1 MRKLSAVAIVATV
14 FAGNVFAGDQ
24 SIKVISRGGWKY
36 MNNDVQKT
44 TKPNSSNFNFD
55 YLRTKFSGELTP
67 SVKYVLTTNLLKADQ
82 ANDTNEGISKM
93 ISEGYVT
100 KTFSFGTQMSFG
112 RKTTI
117 IGGREYD
124 YSSSDL
130 YSTSY
135 FYDATPSP
143 YAMGI
148 TLAHEV
154 AGQTFRAQ
162 YINGNKTVSTTGTA
176 SQSKFGYALEWNGNL
191 MDGMIKPIISYTVIP
206 EIAGASTTAKTTTNS
221 STRANKGDDTFLGA
235 GLQFNLPQNMILE
248 ADYNMLTEKDATGTT
263 AAKKDLKTESIVV
276 HAKMNG
282 ETLSPFV
289 KFIADTRKN
298 DSTKTDSRTAYDLGL
313 EYKEAE
319 EDAIRYHV
327 VYSGASVKA
336 NINTTEV
343 KSSPSS
349 IMVGMKFTASLL
361 K

>member
-1 MRKLSAVAIVATV
+1 MKKLSAVAIAATV
-14 FAGNVFAGDQ
+14 MAGNVFAGDQ
-24 SIKVISRGGWKY
+24 SIKVIARGGWKH

-44 TKPNSSNFNFD
+44 GTPNSSAFNFD
-55 YLRTKFSGELTP
+55 YLRTKFSGDLTP
-67 SVKYVLTTNLLKADQ
+67 SVKYVLTTNLLKANET
-82 ANDTNEGISKM
+82 NDTNEGISKM
-93 ISEGYVT
+93 IFEGYVT

-112 RKTTI
+112 RKKTI

-124 YSSSDL
+124 YLSSDL

-135 FYDATPSP
+135 FYNATPSP

-148 TLAHEV
+148 TLAHEM

-162 YINGNKTVSTTGTA
+162 YINGNKTTTTGVSTTGTA
-176 SQSKFGYALEWNGNL
+176 TQSKFGYALEWNGNL
-191 MDGMIKPIISYTVIP
+191 MDGMIKPIVSYTVIP
-206 EIAGASTTAKTTTNS
+206 EIAGSSTTKTA
-221 STRANKGDDTFLGA
+221 RVNKGNDAFLGA
-235 GLQFNLPQNMILE
+235 GLQFNLPQGMVLE

-263 AAKKDLKTESIVV
+263 AAAKDLKTESIVV

-282 ETLSPFV
+282 ETFSPFV

-298 DSTKTDSRTAYDLGL
+298 DSTKTDSRTAYDLGF
-313 EYKEAE
+313 EYKEAK

-327 VYSGASVKA
+327 VYSGSSVKA

>member
-1 MRKLSAVAIVATV
+1 MKKLSAVAIVATV

-24 SIKVISRGGWKY
+24 SIKVIARGGWKY
-36 MNNDVQKT
+36 KNNDVQKT
-44 TKPNSSNFNFD
+44 GTPNSSAFNFD

-93 ISEGYVT
+93 ITEGYIT
-100 KTFSFGTQMSFG
+100 KSFSFGTQVSFG

-143 YAMGI
+143 YPVGI
-148 TLAHEV
+148 TVAHEI
-154 AGQTFRAQ
+154 AGQTLRAQ
-162 YINGNKTVSTTGTA
+162 YINGNRTTTTGTSTTGTA
-176 SQSKFGYALEWNGNL
+176 TQSKFGWALEWNGNL
-191 MDGMIKPIISYTVIP
+191 MEGMIKPIISYTVIP
-206 EIAGASTTAKTTTNS
+206 ENAGATTTKTA
-221 STRANKGDDTFLGA
+221 TRVNKGNDAFLGA
-235 GLQFNLPQNMILE
+235 GLQFNLPQSIVVE
-248 ADYNMLTEKDATGTT
+248 TDYNMLTEKDATGTT
-263 AAKKDLKTESIVV
+263 AAKKDLKTESIIV

-282 ETLSPFV
+282 ENFSPFV
-289 KFIADTRKN
+289 KFISDTRKN
-298 DSTKTDSRTAYDLGL
+298 DSTKTDSRTAYDLGF
-313 EYKEAE
+313 EYKEAK

-349 IMVGMKFTASLL
+349 IMVGMKFTAALL